1 MSRTY
6 LLVDTNN
13 LFHRCKHVVSG
24 DVYTKAGMSLH
35 IMFSSLR
42 KCWNK
47 FNVDHLVFCMDSSS
61 WRNEV
66 YSKYKAHR
74 RLKSQIISQKEID
87 ENKIF
92 FETLDDFLSFIS
104 DKTNATFLRKEK
116 LEADDIISKWIDV
129 HPDDTNI
136 IFSGDS
142 DFIQLLSPTVLI
154 YDGVN
159 NRIITTDGYYDED
172 GNEII
177 DKRTKDPKKAPD
189 PEWSLF
195 FKIIRG
201 DATDS
206 IMSAYPKVRETKIRD
221 AFEDRHDKGYSWNN
235 LMLQTY
241 QDANGN
247 NVRVLDRYEENK
259 LLIDLHA
266 QPDDIQ
272 HAAHNLCESIEK
284 KDIRQVGIHLMRF
297 CKEYELEN
305 ILKYVDS
312 YANMFQASY
321 N

>member
-1 MSRTY
+1 MSKTY

-24 DVYTKAGMSLH
+24 DPFTKASMSLH
-35 IMFSSLR
+35 IMINSLR

-47 FNVDHLVFCMDSSS
+47 FDVDHLVFCMDSSS
-61 WRNEV
+61 WRNDV

-74 RLKSQIISQKEID
+74 KLKAQLKAEKDIEEES
-87 ENKIF
+87 IF
-92 FETLDDFLSFIS
+92 FDTLDGFLSFIS
-104 DKTNATFLRKEK
+104 SKTNATFLKEEK
-116 LEADDIISKWIDV
+116 LEADDIIAKWVDI
-129 HPDDTNI
+129 HPNDTNI

-142 DFIQLLSPTVLI
+142 DFIQLLSHNVMM

-159 NRIITTDGYYDED
+159 NRLITVDGYYDED

-177 DKRTKDPKKAPD
+177 DNRTKSPKKAPD

-195 FKIIRG
+195 LKIIRG
-201 DATDS
+201 DSTDS

-221 AFEDRHDKGYSWNN
+221 AFDDRHSKGYSWNN

-241 QDANGN
+241 TDGSGSS
-247 NVRVLDRYEENK
+247 VRVLDRYEENK

-272 HAAHNLCESIEK
+272 LLAGNLCESVEK
-284 KDIRQVGIHLMRF
+284 KDVKQVGIHLMRF

-305 ILKYVDS
+305 ILKFASS
-312 YANMFQASY
+312 YADMFQSSY
-321 N
+321 